1 MKTRLAV
8 ILLLAAAV
16 AVTVAL
22 LLLRTPAPGP
32 PLAPVSSSPPRPA
45 SPTEV
50 VVAYLQALEQGDF
63 RAAYDHLS
71 SESQRAHPYQSFVEQ
86 CESGSGT
93 EFELSA
99 ATETPAEN
107 GRVVVTLP
115 LAQDP
120 AEGSFTTV
128 EETGGWRVVFIGG
141 APWFPYP

>member
-8 ILLLAAAV
+8 ILVLAAAV

-22 LLLRTPAPGP
+22 LIFPTPAPVP
-32 PLAPVSSSPPRPA
+32 PVAPVSPPPPGPA
-45 SPTEV
+45 SPAEV
-50 VVAYLQALEQGDF
+50 VVAYLQALEQGAS
-63 RAAYDHLS
+63 RAAYDYLS
-71 SESQRAHPYQSFVEQ
+71 SESQRTHPYESFVEQ

-93 EFELSA
+93 EFELSSA
-99 ATETPAEN
+99 REAPEED
-107 GRVVVTLP
+107 GRVLVTIS
-115 LAQDP
+115 LAEDP